1 MAARPVSDWLN
12 VEESAQ
18 LLHAIFPNYP
28 ALYPC
33 RPAPPKQ
40 ECYLIAD
47 LDPAGPLTAASR
59 TDHFNASAA
68 FIGNA

>member
-1 MAARPVSDWLN
+1 MATRPVSDWLN

-33 RPAPPKQ
+33 RPTPPRE
-40 ECYLIAD
+40 ECCLIAH
-47 LDPAGPLTAASR
+47 LDPAEAFIAAPR
-59 TDHFNASAA
+59 TDHLSASAA